1 MIQNHLAFGFQITSE
16 KKLFKGAQSSNPGD
30 LLYSASQKKRNDC
43 HVRKNGAEKRP
54 EKVAHKSFTGEFC
67 DSLAFVYDRLVSL
80 TENLKLLGLQNL
92 TAMPLRSKLKRSTI

>member
-1 MIQNHLAFGFQITSE
+1 MQCSDNR
-16 KKLFKGAQSSNPGD
+16 GAGTYAYGVQGYI
-30 LLYSASQKKRNDC
+30 YSASQKKRNDC

-80 TENLKLLGLQNL
+80 TDNLQLLGLQNL
-92 TAMPLRSKLKRSTI
+92 TAMPLRSKLKHSTIWAL

>member
-1 MIQNHLAFGFQITSE
+1 MDRYTCNP
-16 KKLFKGAQSSNPGD
+16 KLKARDYG
-30 LLYSASQKKRNDC
+30 YSASQKKRNDC
-43 HVRKNGAEKRP
+43 HMRKNGAEKRP

-80 TENLKLLGLQNL
+80 TENLQLLGLQNL